1 MKEFAEINRRISRVL
16 AQLPVNFITCH
27 DDIVNTRGPIC
38 SPEWL
43 HKYVFPRYEES
54 WDILH
59 KAGKEVIFM
68 VDGCVNRYVDDI
80 FACGARGIIF
90 EPYTG

>member
-1 MKEFAEINRRISRVL
+1 M
-16 AQLPVNFITCH
+16 
-27 DDIVNTRGPIC
+27 
-38 SPEWL
+38 
-43 HKYVFPRYEES
+43 HKYVFPRYEEY

-80 FACGARGIIF
+80 FACGARGIISSHIPTKKPLRRSTRTSLCAF
-90 EPYTG
+90 SM